1 LVHLNLSNNNLD
13 PYSGKAIGNALPFN
27 SHLTFLDLSNNRLGN
42 EGIDAILKPIAR
54 QKFAIMHG
62 IVSSLLKMK
71 IKRLRFNNNGHDM
84 EIFKLVKAIMIASN
98 DIFIELDNKE
108 VHEDKV
114 KKEDEK
120 VLINESF
127 EYLNT
132 DLEMQEYNFE

>member
-1 LVHLNLSNNNLD
+1 
-13 PYSGKAIGNALPFN
+13 
-27 SHLTFLDLSNNRLGN
+27 
-42 EGIDAILKPIAR
+42 
-54 QKFAIMHG
+54 
-62 IVSSLLKMK
+62 MK